1 MPSKRRRLDSQ
12 SKEASRSLPESSHT
26 CPLCSSTIPISKLH
40 SHYLNERNKLDQ
52 EKDPGQSTKRPAAV
66 VALAK
71 ITDRPRVSKRSE
83 VNIVLSR
90 VRANYESRRK
100 NYVPDVDAESIEEC
114 PICGLGLV
122 GIGVTVY
129 EHVSNCLD
137 ALNETGEA
145 DNNWNVYSFGG
156 QTRVRAIDLL
166 EGGVQSLPGA
176 TVHAHNDEGVDIIV
190 DIEGDSDA
198 VYGRPQYT
206 EADLVDPESAA
217 SKGNPTGSFPLFSLL
232 IEDIRC
238 NICLNSYCTPVIS
251 VQCFHTYCEKCW
263 LQALRSQKLCP
274 QCRIITQPADLRRI
288 YL

>member
-1 MPSKRRRLDSQ
+1 MPSKRRRLDSW
-12 SKEASRSLPESSHT
+12 SKEASRSLPEPSHT
-26 CPLCSSTIPISKLH
+26 CPLCCSTVPISQLR
-40 SHYLNERNKLDQ
+40 SHYLNERNILDV
-52 EKDPGQSTKRPAAV
+52 EEHAGHSTKRPAAV
-66 VALAK
+66 LALAK

-100 NYVPDVDAESIEEC
+100 NDVPDVDAESIEEC
-114 PICGLGLV
+114 PVCGLGLV
-122 GIGVTVY
+122 GIGITVN

-137 ALNETGEA
+137 AQIETGET
-145 DNNWNVYSFGG
+145 DNNWNVYSLGG

-176 TVHAHNDEGVDIIV
+176 TVHAHNDEGVDVIV
-190 DIEGDSDA
+190 DIEGDADA

-206 EADLVDPESAA
+206 EADLVDPASVA
-217 SKGNPTGSFPLFSLL
+217 SKARPAGSFPLFPLL
-232 IEDIRC
+232 IGDLRC

-263 LQALRSQKLCP
+263 LQALRSRKLCP